1 MASYFSLTLDTTSPS
16 SVTLS
21 INESATYT
29 TNQLVTLTIGCGD
42 GDTTGYQMLIW
53 GDVDNAYDTNV
64 QTTEGTS
71 QWITFN
77 ISKQIK
83 LSSGDTS
90 KIIFI
95 KVRDDMLNPSGQ
107 QSDSIILDTTLPQ
120 VTVSGGNVPKI
131 SKIVGKN
138 TCSFSFQVDCIFT
151 QYKVM
156 VVANS
161 ADAHDAGTNYQIG
174 VVNGSTNMSGSGTF
188 AATTP
193 VNCSIVGTDLELA
206 SAGDG
211 QKTIKC
217 FVLDESGQWSV

>member
-1 MASYFSLTLDTTSPS
+1 MASYFSLILDTTAPS